1 MQMRKQITMAKRV
14 SNIYTYIQKKT
25 VYRTIGST
33 IVSELKPLGNNIMM
47 DKDKDI
53 AKNLLSTKVEFSTVW
68 QWLQLA
74 IVLAIV

>member
-47 DKDKDI
+47 DKDRHSKELVI
-53 AKNLLSTKVEFSTVW
+53 YQS
-68 QWLQLA
+68 
-74 IVLAIV
+74 

>member
-14 SNIYTYIQKKT
+14 SNIFTYIQKKT